1 MGEYSK
7 SAIIKYTRKSLGIT
21 QEELSES
28 VCDPV
33 TLSRYESGK
42 IDPSDSKFL
51 RLMEKMGEK
60 GSTFIFLMMS
70 CVYWQRVVSLCQ
82 TMYCRMV
89 TS

>member
-51 RLMEKMGEK
+51 RLMEKMGK
-60 GSTFIFLMMS
+60 GQYIHFSVGNKSFRS
-70 CVYWQRVVSLCQ
+70 R
-82 TMYCRMV
+82 R
-89 TS
+89 

>member
-42 IDPSDSKFL
+42 IDPSDSKFCAL
-51 RLMEKMGEK
+51 WKDGERAVHSFSVGNK
-60 GSTFIFLMMS
+60 SFRS
-70 CVYWQRVVSLCQ
+70 R
-82 TMYCRMV
+82 R
-89 TS
+89 

>member
-33 TLSRYESGK
+33 TLSR
-42 IDPSDSKFL
+42 
-51 RLMEKMGEK
+51 
-60 GSTFIFLMMS
+60 
-70 CVYWQRVVSLCQ
+70 
-82 TMYCRMV
+82 
-89 TS
+89 

>member
-33 TLSRYESGK
+33 TLSKYEMTLEGPY
-42 IDPSDSKFL
+42 D
-51 RLMEKMGEK
+51 
-60 GSTFIFLMMS
+60 FIFMDAAKGQYIHFS
-70 CVYWQRVVSLCQ
+70 VGNKSFGSR
-82 TMYCRMV
+82 R
-89 TS
+89 

>member
-42 IDPSDSKFL
+42 IDPSDSKF
-51 RLMEKMGEK
+51 
-60 GSTFIFLMMS
+60 
-70 CVYWQRVVSLCQ
+70 
-82 TMYCRMV
+82 
-89 TS
+89 

>member
-60 GSTFIFLMMS
+60 GSS
-70 CVYWQRVVSLCQ
+70 HEVVTWDSSTLTIAVLTQ
-82 TMYCRMV
+82 TRA
-89 TS
+89 

>member
-42 IDPSDSKFL
+42 IDPSDSNFL
-51 RLMEKMGEK
+51 
-60 GSTFIFLMMS
+60 
-70 CVYWQRVVSLCQ
+70 SLWKRWGKRAVHSFFSWKQ
-82 TMYCRMV
+82 V
-89 TS
+89 F

>member
-60 GSTFIFLMMS
+60 GSTFIFQLET
-70 CVYWQRVVSLCQ
+70 SLLEVEDESEKLNKAIEQ
-82 TMYCRMV
+82 HD
-89 TS
+89 